1 MEKIGSL
8 AFARLPTFGGWHLF
22 LLVAAILLAGGCR
35 RAAGPVK
42 HVVSG
47 TVTLDGKPLSKG
59 DVIFSPEA
67 ANLPADAGKLQDG
80 RYTFR
85 VVAGRHR
92 VVIQAVSDKPIVT
105 SPIDPPVYES
115 IVPARYN
122 DATTLTADVTPAGPN
137 RFDFELTSNK
147 SAAK

>member
-1 MEKIGSL
+1 
-8 AFARLPTFGGWHLF
+8 
-22 LLVAAILLAGGCR
+22 
-35 RAAGPVK
+35 VK

-59 DVIFSPEA
+59 DVIFYPEA

-137 RFDFELTSNK
+137 QFDFELTSNK
-147 SAAK
+147 PAAK

>member
-1 MEKIGSL
+1 MEQPEGHTRR
-8 AFARLPTFGGWHLF
+8 RLSNPHGWSVG
-22 LLVAAILLAGGCR
+22 LLVAAILVAGGCR
-35 RAAGPVK
+35 RDAGPVK
-42 HVVSG
+42 EVVSG

-80 RYTFR
+80 RYSFR
-85 VVAGRHR
+85 AVAGRHR
-92 VVIQAVSDKPIVT
+92 VVIRAVSDKPMVT
-105 SPIDPPVYES
+105 SPVDPPVFES

-137 RFDFELTSNK
+137 QFDFKLTSNK

>member
-1 MEKIGSL
+1 M
-8 AFARLPTFGGWHLF
+8 
-22 LLVAAILLAGGCR
+22 LLVAAACCLAGCR
-35 RAAGPVK
+35 GETGPGK

-47 TVTLDGKPLSKG
+47 TVTLDGKPLSNG
-59 DVIFSPEA
+59 YVTVYPEA
-67 ANLPADAGKLQDG
+67 ANLPANAGKLQDG

-122 DATTLTADVTPAGPN
+122 EATTLTADVTPAGPN
-137 RFDFELTSNK
+137 RFDFELTSDK
-147 SAAK
+147 PAAK